1 MTSEPNT
8 SLTKPA
14 FCSELNFV
22 SSPAFTLEWFT
33 TMPLYFHHVR
43 HIKNTMNLDDSGVPS
58 AVVVGRD
65 GQEIEPLAGRAL
77 CEILDDVQA
86 RGGHAVGIGM
96 RKW

>member
-14 FCSELNFV
+14 FCRRLNFV
-22 SSPAFTLEWFT
+22 SSSAFTLKWLATVAVQF
-33 TMPLYFHHVR
+33 YHFR
-43 HIKNTMNLDDSGVPS
+43 QIKNDLKPNNSGTPS

-77 CEILDDVQA
+77 CGILDNAQA
-86 RGGHAVGIGM
+86 RGGAM
-96 RKW
+96 